1 MVVKRTFDAVL
12 LLFLLSVVLIFVV
25 VAVEARDIYVDGSYP
40 YSTGDGSVDHPYQTI
55 QHAIDV
61 AEDGDTIYVF
71 SGTYNESLTIDK
83 KLTLQGLDKGNT
95 TIWRNAK
102 HRYTIEISADF
113 VTLEDFNIK
122 AGSGCRV
129 AAVYVTSDVVTIQGN
144 TINVT
149 GDTWGVYLDSSDG
162 DTIGSNTVVGGKGV
176 YVYSS
181 VNDAFTN
188 NEISNATDAAL
199 KFQTSD
205 NAIIY
210 GNLLLNNR
218 FGIYAQ
224 SCSSFNIT
232 NNTIQ
237 DNHLD
242 GVDLYLGSNNIV
254 FRNTVAGNA
263 NGLDMKSDDGVVWNN
278 TFDDNG
284 IGLILAGLGC
294 KVYGNI
300 FEDSTSYGVYADS
313 GSSGNLVYENRFLRN
328 NLHAL
333 EKGSNQWDNGVVG
346 NYWDNYDDVDRNLDG
361 IGDYPYHIS
370 GGGIDHYPTGNFL
383 KPPDKPTD
391 PSPKDG
397 ASNVGLTPTL
407 QVKVSDPDS
416 DSLTVYFYR
425 ADDDSLIAERHGVPS
440 GGTASCSFHMAYNT
454 VMAWYVVVNDS
465 KLEATSDI
473 WVFTTVPIPPTNNKP
488 VADPGG
494 PYSGEVNEAI
504 QFDGTKS
511 HDPDGSIAFYRWNFG
526 DGSGEILAD
535 KPTHT
540 YSEAGTYTVTLTVID
555 NDGTSDTAVTSA
567 VIGEASTN
575 KAPVADAGGPYEAK
589 VGEQVLFDASY
600 SYDPDGSIVSYVWD
614 FGDGETGDGQTVQ
627 HVYSKPDTYIVK
639 LTVTDDGGE
648 TDSSSTYVVVS
659 EEKKTPGFEFFSVVL
674 AVMICFVV
682 LRKRG

>member
-25 VAVEARDIYVDGSYP
+25 VAVGARDIYVDGSYP

-205 NAIIY
+205 NAIVY

-218 FGIYAQ
+218 FGVYAQ

-313 GSSGNLVYENRFLRN
+313 GSSGNLVYENRFLKN
-328 NLHAL
+328 TVHAL

-614 FGDGETGDGQTVQ
+614 FGDGETGEGQTVQ

-639 LTVTDDGGE
+639 LTVTDDAGG